1 MSKIE
6 SFTVGKGR
14 STKPD
19 ADREEWDKKYLELTV
34 RLPDQFTEEG
44 FHKALDNAEHL
55 IDNFLGQVD
64 VASVPDLDLAEI
76 NELPWRTFVK
86 GSEPGSVRPKT
97 PGWIFSNEKGAE
109 KLCAAIGKVGSL
121 KLGEFTFKFGGK
133 DDALIQRSKKKAK

>member
-6 SFTVGKGR
+6 SFTIGKGR
-14 STKPD
+14 STKPN

-86 GSEPGSVRPKT
+86 GSEPGSARPNR
-97 PGWIFSNEKGAE
+97 PGWIFSNEAE
-109 KLCAAIGKVGSL
+109 KLRAAIGKVGSL
-121 KLGEFTFKFGGK
+121 NLGEWTFKFSGTNNR
-133 DDALIQRSKKKAK
+133 LIQRTKKKEA